1 VHVFVPTEP
10 AAACNQRDCASAAP
24 GWARTH
30 LRLGQEPAKGQAE
43 VQLLEAAV
51 HQRSDGGESAAAQ
64 QPLLSAGAHQPD
76 PVLPFGP
83 ASALEA
89 EGAAR

>member
-1 VHVFVPTEP
+1 MLTEP

-24 GWARTH
+24 GWARSH

-51 HQRSDGGESAAAQ
+51 HQRSSSGSVGGESAAAQ

-76 PVLPFGP
+76 PVLPLGP